1 MVNQPD
7 LTLAIFSF
15 IIVAILGINAFFLK
29 DILKNLNDLKL
40 VFTKLN
46 TEHGIYSEQVM
57 KHERELDKI
66 RERLHSLE
74 GGQLQ
79 TVQFIKDMGHS

>member
-1 MVNQPD
+1 MAENAD
-7 LTLAIFSF
+7 LTLAIYSF
-15 IIVAILGINAFFLK
+15 IIVTILGINAFFLK

-46 TEHGIYSEQVM
+46 TEHGIYSLQVV
-57 KHERELDKI
+57 KHEKEIDII

-74 GGQLQ
+74 GAQLQ
-79 TVQFIKDMGHS
+79 MAAYLKDAGHS